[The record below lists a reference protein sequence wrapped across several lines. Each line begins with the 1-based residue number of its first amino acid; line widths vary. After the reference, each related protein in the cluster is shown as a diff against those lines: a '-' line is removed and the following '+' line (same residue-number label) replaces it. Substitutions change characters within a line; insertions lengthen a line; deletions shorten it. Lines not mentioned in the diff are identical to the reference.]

1 MRLGP
6 WEIVAVLSVV
16 LLVFG
21 PSKLP
26 SLGKGVGEF
35 LHNLKKGLKEV
46 ETETKD
52 FSNLQSQGPKS

>member
-6 WEIVAVLSVV
+6 WEIAVVVGVV

-26 SLGKGVGEF
+26 ALGKGLADF
-35 LHNLKKGLKEV
+35 LKNFKKGIKDVEKEA
-46 ETETKD
+46 EDIKTK
-52 FSNLQSQGPKS
+52 LIP

>member
-1 MRLGP
+1 VRLGP
-6 WEIVAVLSVV
+6 WEIVAILSVV

-35 LHNLKKGLKEV
+35 LSNLKKGLKDADREAK
-46 ETETKD
+46 EI
-52 FSNLQSQGPKS
+52 SNLQSQGPKS